1 MLCNAHEPRFTNHEF
16 DHRFPASASIHRA
29 RNWHRG
35 LSHPSICNTA
45 PTALAGVFLPERTF
59 TLPHFRFLAGL
70 LVLAL
75 AIGCKSQV
83 PPAPGSGLDRRIE
96 VRVRSQFELPSDV
109 EVKLGAR
116 TPSQFTGYQTLPV
129 TISRGTKS
137 QIINFLISDD
147 STKLIHM
154 DTMDLT
160 KSPEDSITTA
170 NRPVRGNP
178 AAKVTIVNFDDLEC
192 PYCARMHQELFPA
205 TLDHYK
211 GQVRFIYK
219 DDPLT
224 DLHPWAMHAAV
235 NANCLAAQSGDVYW
249 TYVDYLHTHG
259 EEITGPDRNLQ
270 KSVEALDR
278 IARQE
283 AILGKLDTAK
293 LDACLAKQDETVVRS
308 SQQEAEALN
317 IEGTPALFVNGE
329 RVDGAV
335 PQDQLWAVIDRALRA
350 AGEQPPIDAPTPATA
365 AKPAAGSG
373 Q

>member
-1 MLCNAHEPRFTNHEF
+1 M
-16 DHRFPASASIHRA
+16 
-29 RNWHRG
+29 
-35 LSHPSICNTA
+35 
-45 PTALAGVFLPERTF
+45 
-59 TLPHFRFLAGL
+59 PHFRFLAGL
-70 LVLAL
+70 LVLTL
-75 AIGCKSQV
+75 AIGCKAQIP
-83 PPAPGSGLDRRIE
+83 PPAPGSALDRRIE
-96 VRVRSQFELPSDV
+96 VMVRSQFELPSDV

-116 TPSQFTGYQTLPV
+116 TASQFAGYQTLPI
-129 TISRGTKS
+129 TISRGPKT
-137 QIINFLISDD
+137 QVINFLISDD

-160 KSPEDSITTA
+160 KSPEDSISIA
-170 NRPVRGNP
+170 DRPIRGNP

-235 NANCLAAQSGDVYW
+235 DANCLAAQNGDVYW

-259 EEITGPDRNLQ
+259 DEITGPDRNLQ

-283 AILGKLDTAK
+283 ATLGKLDATK
-293 LDACLAKQDETVVRS
+293 LDACLAKQDESVEKA
-308 SQQEAEALN
+308 SQKEAEALN

-335 PQDQLWAVIDRALRA
+335 PRDQLWAVIDRALRA
-350 AGEQPPIDAPTPATA
+350 EGEQPPVDAPTPTAAA
-365 AKPAAGSG
+365 AKPATGSG